1 MAHPVPLL
9 EPISPIIS
17 HSQVTVLC
25 YVMAHTLNNVT
36 QLQIISIPPW
46 YHPRTIYPPVPSYQK
61 TRPGK
66 HPWFVG
72 DFQFWSLL
80 SNHSS
85 AYILFTITTL
95 HQCIFNPSAGQ
106 NRTPNK
112 AVGGERTLKTISTG
126 SVCRSHSDL
135 ENISQALSSAN
146 YKNPQLS
153 PIAVSVLSVLQS
165 VLSSASGLP
174 FYLPTYQPPVSTR
187 IQIRSD
193 KFTWDSLLESP
204 VTAGLPPV
212 DFNWAEHAPNQAT
225 LRCQGATTTTTT
237 TREQEEVQCRRERRK
252 NCAKMSRG
260 IYLIFTVLIASSCC
274 ISVATAINHGTGG
287 GGTLPEENPSG
298 LELFKLRSEFKDL
311 ILLPF

>member
-85 AYILFTITTL
+85 AYIQFTITTL

-135 ENISQALSSAN
+135 ENISQVPLSC
-146 YKNPQLS
+146 PQPTIKIHS
-153 PIAVSVLSVLQS
+153 FPQLQS
-165 VLSSASGLP
+165 VCSQYSSLFCLVSVACLST
-174 FYLPTYQPPVSTR
+174 YLPTSCLHQDSNPKR
-187 IQIRSD
+187 QIHLRFSSGIARHCR
-193 KFTWDSLLESP
+193 FT
-204 VTAGLPPV
+204 
-212 DFNWAEHAPNQAT
+212 
-225 LRCQGATTTTTT
+225 
-237 TREQEEVQCRRERRK
+237 
-252 NCAKMSRG
+252 
-260 IYLIFTVLIASSCC
+260 SC
-274 ISVATAINHGTGG
+274 G
-287 GGTLPEENPSG
+287 
-298 LELFKLRSEFKDL
+298 F
-311 ILLPF
+311 

>member
-85 AYILFTITTL
+85 AYIQFTITTL

-165 VLSSASGLP
+165 VLSSVSGLP
-174 FYLPTYQPPVSTR
+174 FYLPTNLLSPPGFKSEATNSLEILFWNRPSLQVYLLWILIGQNTL
-187 IQIRSD
+187 QIKPRY
-193 KFTWDSLLESP
+193 
-204 VTAGLPPV
+204 VA
-212 DFNWAEHAPNQAT
+212 
-225 LRCQGATTTTTT
+225 
-237 TREQEEVQCRRERRK
+237 REQRLQRQRQGNRRK
-252 NCAKMSRG
+252 FSAAAKEEKTAQKC
-260 IYLIFTVLIASSCC
+260 L
-274 ISVATAINHGTGG
+274 VAFI
-287 GGTLPEENPSG
+287 
-298 LELFKLRSEFKDL
+298 
-311 ILLPF
+311 